1 MEIETASQQAPVT
14 ETPVSLP
21 FPNTRWGRV
30 LYGLFV
36 LVFPILSFSSVEFLE
51 PQWQTGRLPDYIVL
65 FLFPTA
71 SLFFFPLLAYSIV
84 SYILLLLDP
93 TRFAGAFP
101 VRLGIYT
108 GVLLALQYS
117 VLVLA
122 YALDSVIYWLLLIWI
137 IPFIFSPIYRRTVAR
152 WTAPRVNGFLIVVV
166 IWGLVLGGLFTRGN
180 APFVVLIGLTMAA
193 PFWSFLL
200 ALRASTWL
208 IKNYETR
215 FNLTHGLG
223 LAAWLAAYV
232 AAWRYNILKM
242 YELYAALPPTPPPDC
257 YIATAAARGHP
268 GLVRSWTVRRADG
281 STMQVNAQLQR
292 LKCAELALL
301 AVAPRV
307 HRGVRRIYDRAGQ
320 DLAQCIQGPY
330 LADLAYLFLIPWE
343 ELAQWVLKLLI
354 PEIDSISRKIY
365 MSSPA
370 DPAGGRHA
378 KDRFCREDL

>member
-1 MEIETASQQAPVT
+1 MEIETTSQQAPAT

-21 FPNTRWGRV
+21 FPYTRWGRV

-36 LVFPILSFSSVEFLE
+36 LVFPILSFSTVELLE
-51 PQWQTGRLPDYIVL
+51 PQWQTGRLPDYIIL
-65 FLFPTA
+65 FLFPAA
-71 SLFFFPLLAYSIV
+71 SLLFFPLLTYSIV
-84 SYILLLLDP
+84 SYILLLRDP
-93 TRFAGAFP
+93 TRFARAFP

-108 GVLLALQYS
+108 GILLALQYS

-122 YALDSVIYWLLLIWI
+122 YALDSVIYLLLPIWLV
-137 IPFIFSPIYRRTVAR
+137 PFLYSPIYRRAVAR
-152 WTAPRVNGFLIVVV
+152 WTTPRVNRFIVSAVV
-166 IWGLVLGGLFTRGN
+166 GGLVLAGLITRGN

-193 PFWSFLL
+193 PFWSLLL
-200 ALRASTWL
+200 ALRTSLWL
-208 IKNYETR
+208 FKNYETP
-215 FNLTHGLG
+215 FNLAHGLG
-223 LAAWLAAYV
+223 LAAWLAGYV

-281 STMQVNAQLQR
+281 GTMQVNAQLQR

-307 HRGVRRIYDRAGQ
+307 HRGVRRIYDRAGK
-320 DLAQCIQGPY
+320 DLAQCIQDPY
-330 LADLAYLFLIPWE
+330 LADLAYLFLVPWE
-343 ELAQWVLKLLI
+343 GLAQRVLKLLV